1 MQQSS
6 QQPRRC
12 SRLAVASLLT
22 AAVTLCPVAAANA
35 QSTAPNEPGF
45 QPNRDYLALLP
56 WESIDTSN
64 NNVILTFTDLVLPG
78 NRGRELRFERVFSN
92 VVAPA
97 EQPAGPQWRFGL
109 GGVPMRVIERPYI
122 VEPIP
127 PGNVEAE
134 RNTTPYFWMLDGS
147 RLKTT
152 YVVPP
157 DPTNSSTLVNVRTHD
172 FWVYHRP
179 SRTLRIPDGTIAEY
193 NAQGRLT
200 RIKDA
205 FDGNN
210 TNVVTLDWQTDEQQA
225 ATGLTVTQSLGNGQA
240 RVVAVQIDPGTELP
254 TALTYDGRA
263 WTYRYNARALLEEVE
278 SPLGS
283 QAPHWTFEYS
293 TEPFSI
299 DKLTRVVT
307 PQGGAVTYEY
317 ADREFFFAQG
327 VRATFNVLSARRVY
341 DQEGDL
347 SGEWTFFHF
356 ANPGGGNDVTEV
368 TLPSGAKITYE
379 YGPYPD
385 PNALAG
391 TWQLRFRTVQ
401 EPEGTELE
409 REERQY
415 TPTVLR
421 AARPEEPWGVP
432 RVLRRLIARG
442 GQTHT
447 TEYGY
452 SENTLPYFH
461 EFHRPL
467 TVTERGPVGGV
478 ERRTQLTYRHLID
491 DAYVLGLPASES
503 TTVNGMTMLKSWGYD
518 ATTGFRQSQTIHGIT
533 TTFGAD
539 AFGNV
544 AAAVKANNKATS
556 FTYSWG
562 VLEDTITPGV
572 VVDRTINPDGSV
584 ASETIA
590 GRTTTYEYNDP
601 LGRLTRKQFPGA
613 TNATITSY
621 DDARRIVTVSRG
633 DSFLTT
639 ISDGFGRPIETV
651 NSVGIRTR
659 AEFDAEGRRRYQ
671 SYPFEGADIGTEFTY
686 DALGRIVQETNTG
699 DQSARTRDY
708 DDTSNSVTVRDEAN
722 RATVLTYRGFGHP
735 DDARLVRVVDANQQ
749 EWNYAYDAIG
759 NLAQVLTPTGHTR
772 TWVWNTS
779 GLLDSETHPES
790 GTVLYSQYDA
800 AGVLTRKVDA
810 KGTTFVYQHDDND
823 RITRITAG
831 SRVTSFGY
839 ELGSDNRV
847 STSNGSVSTSFGYDA
862 SGRLVHRRDIIGA
875 YVFDS
880 RYTYD
885 GNDQLVAVTYPSGR
899 IVGYERGD
907 SEGRITRV
915 FETAAGRD
923 YAFGVTYHA
932 SGALA
937 TYTAGNAVATAVTF
951 DPGRYWVRS
960 IGAGPLQLTY
970 GGYDGVGN
978 VGAIGDSRPGMG
990 ETFTYDWLHRL
1001 ATAAGPYG
1009 SAGYAYDA
1017 HGNRQTNGNGTYV
1030 YDPDTLRLMA
1040 QNGVPFTYD
1049 QNGNLTN
1056 TSSATYT
1063 YTPENWLAA
1072 ATLDGNSA
1080 TYLYDADGWR
1090 ARKAVTG
1097 DTTLYLRGPSGE
1109 LLTEW
1114 HDLGATA
1121 RARDYVYA
1129 GNRLL
1134 SAIDRPVAPL
1144 SMCGGQA
1151 IPDGS
1156 PTSLTIPAG
1165 GVGTFTFEG
1174 SACRTV
1180 SASITAS
1187 TIGNCLLIYHKLRIY
1202 NPDGSILASF
1212 NGACAGDI
1220 VGPVI
1225 LPTSGTYTV
1234 LVYSYAPYSGTVTV
1248 KVHDVVD
1255 VTGPIAFGQAVNAI
1269 LDTPGQRGRWT
1280 FTGAANRRVS
1290 AVVHT
1295 SNLPTCGTYNAFVIL
1310 KPDGSTLGSS
1320 SWSVCSGSIIGP
1332 FLMPTTGTYVLVVD
1346 PFKSGTGQVAV
1357 SVYDV
1362 VDVAGPI
1369 TLDGSPMTAA
1379 LNTPGQRAL
1388 WTFSGTA
1395 NQRVSLVSAAST
1407 VPQCSI
1413 YNSFGF
1419 LKPDGT
1425 QLQAQ
1430 WNMCTGA
1437 MVGPVTLPTTGIYTA
1452 VVDPAGAST
1461 GQVTVKAYNVVDL
1474 TGPVIVNG
1482 SPVSATFTVPG
1493 QRGLWT
1499 FSGTTG
1505 QKVRALVNA
1514 STIPSCGI
1522 YNTFAILK
1530 PDGSQLGGQWN
1541 MCAGAMTPQYTLPT
1555 GGAYTLL
1562 VDPGGSQTGS
1572 VTARVIDP
1580 VVLVNGTAPPTG
1592 VTVPPSSVV
1601 SVQVVGG
1608 TGNTADRVHLS
1619 VVGSS
1624 NNSYVAWQYVPTS
1637 GAAMSFTMPST
1648 PGTYQF
1654 RFFANGSVW
1663 IATSM
1668 TVTVQ

>member
-1 MQQSS
+1 VA
-6 QQPRRC
+6 
-12 SRLAVASLLT
+12 LYAVPAGH
-22 AAVTLCPVAAANA
+22 A

-45 QPNRDYLALLP
+45 QPNRDYLSLLP

-64 NNVILTFTDLVLPG
+64 NNVILTFTDLALPG

-97 EQPAGPQWRFGL
+97 EQPAGPQWRFGI

-122 VEPIP
+122 AEPIP
-127 PGNVEAE
+127 RDDVESE

-152 YVVPP
+152 YVMPP
-157 DPTNSSTLVNVRTHD
+157 DPANSSTLVNVRTHD
-172 FWVYHRP
+172 FWFYHRP
-179 SRTLRIPDGTIAEY
+179 SRTLWIPDGTIAEY
-193 NAQGRLT
+193 NAQGRLV

-205 FDGNN
+205 FHDNN
-210 TNVVTLDWQTDEQQA
+210 TNVVTLEWFTNEQQA
-225 ATGLTVTQSLGNGQA
+225 VDRLEVTQSLGNGQA
-240 RVVAVQIDPGTELP
+240 RVVSIQLDAETGLP
-254 TALTYDGRA
+254 TALSYNGRTWA
-263 WTYRYNARALLEEVE
+263 YRYNDRRLLEEVE
-278 SPLGS
+278 SPLGP
-283 QAPHWTFEYS
+283 QAPHWKFEYS
-293 TEPFSI
+293 TEQFSI
-299 DKLTRVVT
+299 DKVTRVLT
-307 PQGGAVTYEY
+307 PQGGVVTYEY
-317 ADREFFFAQG
+317 ADRDFYFG
-327 VRATFNVLSARRVY
+327 PVKATFNVLGSRRVY
-341 DQEGDL
+341 DHDGGL
-347 SGEWTFFHF
+347 AGEWTFFHY

-368 TLPSGAKITYE
+368 TLPSQAKIVYE
-379 YGPYPD
+379 YGPYTD

-391 TWQLRFRTVQ
+391 TWQLRFRSVQ
-401 EPEGTELE
+401 DPGGAEIE

-421 AARPEEPWGVP
+421 AARLEEPWGVP
-432 RVLRRLIARG
+432 RVLRRHITRA
-442 GQTHT
+442 GQTYT

-452 SENTLPYFH
+452 GTSTLPYFH

-467 TVTERGPVGGV
+467 TITERGPGGAV
-478 ERRTQLTYRHLID
+478 ERATQLTYQHLID
-491 DAYVLGLPASES
+491 DAYVLALPSSES
-503 TTVNGMTMLKSWGYD
+503 TTVNGMKILKSWSYD
-518 ATTGFRQSQTIHGIT
+518 AVTGFRQSQTIYGIT

-539 AFGNV
+539 AFGNIAT
-544 AAAVKANNKATS
+544 AAKANGKVTS
-556 FTYSWG
+556 FTFSWG
-562 VLEDTITPGV
+562 VLEDTITTGV
-572 VVDRTINPDGSV
+572 VVDRTINPDGTV

-590 GRTTTYEYNDP
+590 DRTTRYEYDDP
-601 LGRLTRKQFPGA
+601 LGRITRIQPPGA
-613 TNATITSY
+613 TNATTTSY
-621 DDARRIVTVSRG
+621 EDANRTVTVRRG

-639 ISDGFGRPIETV
+639 VSDGFGRPVETV
-651 NSVGIRTR
+651 NSVGVRTR
-659 AEFDAEGRRRYQ
+659 AEFDAEGRRTYQ
-671 SYPFEGADIGTEFTY
+671 SYPFEDADVGTQFTY
-686 DALGRIVQETNTG
+686 DALGRIVQETNSG
-699 DQSARTRDY
+699 DQTARTRAY

-722 RATVLTYRGFGHP
+722 RTTVLTYRGFGHP
-735 DDARLVRVVDANQQ
+735 DDARLVRVVDAHQQ

-759 NLAQVLTPTGHTR
+759 NLAQVVTPTGNTR
-772 TWVWNTS
+772 TWIRNTS
-779 GLLDSETHPES
+779 GLLTSETHPES
-790 GTVLYSQYDA
+790 GTVLYTQYDA
-800 AGVLTRKVDA
+800 AGVLKRKIDA

-831 SRVTSFGY
+831 SRVTSIGY
-839 ELGSDNRV
+839 EFGSDNRV
-847 STSNGSVSTSFGYDA
+847 SMSNGSVSTSFEYDTA
-862 SGRLVHRRDIIGA
+862 GRLAHRRDVIGA

-880 RYTYD
+880 QYTYD
-885 GNDQLVAVTYPSGR
+885 ANDHVVATTYPSGR
-899 IVGYERGD
+899 IVGYERAD
-907 SEGRITRV
+907 MEGRITRV

-923 YAFGVTYHA
+923 YAFGMTYHP

-937 TYTAGNAVATAVTF
+937 TYTAGNATATSVTF

-960 IGAGPLQLTY
+960 ISAGPLQLTY
-970 GGYDGVGN
+970 SGYDGVGN
-978 VGAIGDSRPGMG
+978 VGTIGDSRPGMG
-990 ETFTYDWLHRL
+990 QAFTYDALHRL
-1001 ATAAGPYG
+1001 ATANGPYG
-1009 SAGYAYDA
+1009 WASYAYDA
-1017 HGNRQTNGNGTYV
+1017 HGNRQTNANGSYV

-1049 QNGNLTN
+1049 QNGNLTS

-1063 YTPENWLAA
+1063 YTPENWLAT
-1072 ATLDGNSA
+1072 ATDNGNSA

-1090 ARKAVTG
+1090 AKKTIAG
-1097 DTTLYLRGPSGE
+1097 DTIFYVRGPLGE

-1114 HDLGATA
+1114 HDLGGTA

-1129 GNRLL
+1129 GARLL

-1144 SMCGGQA
+1144 STCGGQA

-1174 SACRTV
+1174 SACRKV

-1187 TIGNCLLIYHKLRIY
+1187 TVGNCSLIYHKLRIL
-1202 NPDGSILASF
+1202 NPNGSILASF

-1220 VGPVI
+1220 VGPVV

-1255 VTGPIAFGQAVNAI
+1255 VTGPIMFGQAVNAT

-1280 FTGAANRRVS
+1280 FTGIANRWVS

-1295 SNLPTCGTYNAFVIL
+1295 SNFPTCGTYNSFVIL

-1320 SWSVCSGSIIGP
+1320 SWSICGGSIIGP
-1332 FLMPTTGTYVLVVD
+1332 FLLPTTGTYVLIVD
-1346 PFKSGTGQVAV
+1346 PYKSGTGQVAV
-1357 SVYDV
+1357 SAYDV
-1362 VDVAGPI
+1362 VDVTGPI
-1369 TLDGSPMTAA
+1369 SLDGSPLTAA

-1388 WTFSGTA
+1388 WAFNGTA
-1395 NQRVSLVSAAST
+1395 NQRVSLVATAST

-1430 WNMCTGA
+1430 WDMCTGA
-1437 MVGPVTLPTTGIYTA
+1437 IVGPVTLPTTGTYTA
-1452 VVDPAGAST
+1452 LVDPAGAFT
-1461 GQVTVKAYNVVDL
+1461 GQVTVKAYDVVDV
-1474 TGPVIVNG
+1474 TGPVTVNG

-1493 QRGLWT
+1493 QRGRWT

-1505 QKVRALVNA
+1505 QKVRAVVNA

-1522 YNTFAILK
+1522 YNSFAILK

-1541 MCAGAMTPQYTLPT
+1541 MCAGAMTPQFTLPT
-1555 GGAYTLL
+1555 DGVYTLL
-1562 VDPGGSQTGS
+1562 VDPAGSQTGS

-1580 VVLVNGTAPPTG
+1580 AVLVNGTAPPTG
-1592 VTVPPSSVV
+1592 VTVPPSTVV

-1608 TGNTADRVHLS
+1608 TGNTADRVYLS

-1624 NNSYVAWQYVPTS
+1624 NNSSLAWRSVPTS
-1637 GAAMSFTMPST
+1637 GGAVSFTMPST

-1654 RFFANGSVW
+1654 RLFANGSAW
-1663 IATSM
+1663 IATST
-1668 TVTVQ
+1668 TVTIP

>member
-1 MQQSS
+1 M
-6 QQPRRC
+6 
-12 SRLAVASLLT
+12 VA
-22 AAVTLCPVAAANA
+22 LCLVAAANA

-56 WESIDTSN
+56 CESIDTSN
-64 NNVILTFTDLVLPG
+64 NNVILTFTDLVLAG
-78 NRGRELRFERVFSN
+78 NGGRELRFERVFSN

-97 EQPAGPQWRFGL
+97 EQPAGPQWRFGI

-127 PGNVEAE
+127 PDNVEAE

-157 DPTNSSTLVNVRTHD
+157 DPANSSTLVNVRTHD
-172 FWVYHRP
+172 FWFYHRP

-193 NAQGRLT
+193 NPQGRL
-200 RIKDA
+200 RMIKDA
-205 FDGNN
+205 FDDNN
-210 TNVVTLDWQTDEQQA
+210 TNVVTLEWQTNEQQA
-225 ATGLTVTQSLGNGQA
+225 VTGLAVTQSLGNGQA
-240 RVVAVQIDPGTELP
+240 RVVSVRFDPATGLP
-254 TALTYDGRA
+254 TALTYNGKT
-263 WTYRYNARALLEEVE
+263 WSYRYNARTLLEEVE
-278 SPLGS
+278 SPLGP
-283 QAPHWTFEYS
+283 QGPHWTFEYS

-299 DKLTRVVT
+299 DKVTRVVT

-317 ADREFFFAQG
+317 ADREFFFGQ
-327 VRATFNVLSARRVY
+327 VKATFNVLGARSVY
-341 DQEGDL
+341 DEDGGL
-347 SGEWTFFHF
+347 AGEWTFFHF

-368 TLPSGAKITYE
+368 TLPSQAKIIYE
-379 YGPYPD
+379 YGPYSD

-391 TWQLRFRTVQ
+391 TWQLRFRTVEESGGAQ
-401 EPEGTELE
+401 VE
-409 REERQY
+409 REEREY

-421 AARPEEPWGVP
+421 AARREEPWGVP
-432 RVLRRLIARG
+432 RVLRRRITRG

-447 TEYGY
+447 TEYSY
-452 SENTLPYFH
+452 STNILPYFH

-467 TVTERGPVGGV
+467 TVTERGPTGAV
-478 ERRTQLTYRHLID
+478 ERTTQLTYQHLID
-491 DAYVLGLPASES
+491 DAYVLGLPATES
-503 TTVNGMTMLKSWGYD
+503 STVNGMTMLKSWGYD
-518 ATTGFRQSQTIHGIT
+518 ATTGFRQSQTIYGIT
-533 TTFGAD
+533 TTFSAD

-544 AAAVKANNKATS
+544 ANAAKANGKATS

-562 VLEDTITPGV
+562 VLEDTVTAGV
-572 VVDRTINPDGSV
+572 VVDRAINPDGSV
-584 ASETIA
+584 ASETVA
-590 GRTTTYEYNDP
+590 GRTTTYEYDDP
-601 LGRLTRKQFPGA
+601 LGRLTRKQPPGA
-613 TNATITSY
+613 TNATITRY
-621 DDARRIVTVSRG
+621 DDASRTVTVRRG
-633 DSFLTT
+633 DSLLTT
-639 ISDGFGRPIETV
+639 TSDGFGRPVETI
-651 NSVGIRTR
+651 NSAGVRTR
-659 AEFDAEGRRRYQ
+659 AEFDAEGRRTYQ
-671 SYPFEGADIGTEFTY
+671 SYPFEDADIGTEFTF

-699 DQSARTRDY
+699 DQTVRTRTY

-722 RATVLTYRGFGHP
+722 RTTVLTYRGFGHP

-749 EWNYAYDAIG
+749 EWSYAYDATG
-759 NLAQVLTPTGHTR
+759 NLAQVVTPTGHTR
-772 TWVWNTS
+772 TWIRNTN
-779 GLLDSETHPES
+779 GLLTSETHPES
-790 GTVLYSQYDA
+790 GTVLYTQYDA
-800 AGVLTRKVDA
+800 AGVLKRKVDA
-810 KGTTFVYQHDDND
+810 KGTTFLYQHDDND
-823 RITRITAG
+823 RIARITAG
-831 SRVTSFGY
+831 SRGTSIGY
-839 ELGSDNRV
+839 EFGSDNRV
-847 STSNGSVSTSFGYDA
+847 SMSNGSVSTSFTYDA
-862 SGRLVHRRDIIGA
+862 AGRLAHRRDVVGA

-880 RYTYD
+880 QYMYD
-885 GNDQLVAVTYPSGR
+885 GNDQLVAITYPSGR
-899 IVGYERGD
+899 IVGYERD
-907 SEGRITRV
+907 DTEGRITRV

-923 YAFGVTYHA
+923 YAFGMTYHA

-937 TYTAGNAVATAVTF
+937 TYTAGNAAATTVTF

-960 IGAGPLQLTY
+960 ISAGSLHLTY
-970 GGYDGVGN
+970 AGYDGVGN
-978 VGAIGDSRPGMG
+978 VSAIADSRPGMG
-990 ETFTYDWLHRL
+990 ETFTYDGLHRL
-1001 ATAAGPYG
+1001 ATATGPYG
-1009 SAGYAYDA
+1009 SASYAYDA
-1017 HGNRQTNGNGTYV
+1017 HGNRRTNANGTYV
-1030 YDPDTLRLMA
+1030 YDPGTLRLMA

-1049 QNGNLTN
+1049 QNGNLTS

-1072 ATLDGNSA
+1072 ATVNGNSA
-1080 TYLYDADGWR
+1080 TYIYDADGWR
-1090 ARKAVTG
+1090 AKKEVGG
-1097 DTTLYLRGPSGE
+1097 DTTVYLRGPSGE

-1144 SMCGGQA
+1144 STCGGQA

-1174 SACRTV
+1174 SACRKV

-1187 TIGNCLLIYHKLRIY
+1187 TVGNCSLIYHKLRIF
-1202 NPDGSILASF
+1202 NPNGSILASF

-1255 VTGPIAFGQAVNAI
+1255 VTGPIAFGQAVNAT
-1269 LDTPGQRGRWT
+1269 LDTPGQRGRWA
-1280 FTGAANRRVS
+1280 FTGEANRRVS

-1295 SNLPTCGTYNAFVIL
+1295 SNLPNCGAYNSFVIL
-1310 KPDGSTLGSS
+1310 QPDGSTLGSS

-1332 FLMPTTGTYVLVVD
+1332 FLMPTTGTYVLIVD
-1346 PFKSGTGQVAV
+1346 PYKSSTGQVAV

-1369 TLDGSPMTAA
+1369 SLDGSPMTAQ
-1379 LNTPGQRAL
+1379 LNTPGQRAV

-1395 NQRVSLVSAAST
+1395 NQKVSLVAAAST

-1413 YNSFGF
+1413 YNWFGF
-1419 LKPDGT
+1419 LKPDGA
-1425 QLQAQ
+1425 QLQGQ
-1430 WNMCTGA
+1430 WDMCTGA
-1437 MVGPVTLPTTGIYTA
+1437 IVGPVTLPTTGIYTA
-1452 VVDPAGAST
+1452 LVDPAGAST
-1461 GQVTVKAYNVVDL
+1461 GQVIAKAFSVVDV
-1474 TGPVIVNG
+1474 TGPVTVNG
-1482 SPVSATFTVPG
+1482 SPVSAAFTVPG

-1499 FSGTTG
+1499 FSGATG
-1505 QKVRALVNA
+1505 QKVRAVVNA
-1514 STIPSCGI
+1514 TTIPSCGI
-1522 YNTFAILK
+1522 YNSFAILK

-1541 MCAGAMTPQYTLPT
+1541 MCAGAMTPEFTLPT
-1555 GGAYTLL
+1555 DGVYRLL
-1562 VDPGGSQTGS
+1562 VDPAGSQTGS
-1572 VTARVIDP
+1572 VTARLIDP
-1580 VVLVNGTAPPTG
+1580 VVLVNGIAPPTG
-1592 VTVPPSSVV
+1592 VTVPKSTVV

-1608 TGNTADRVHLS
+1608 TGNVADRVHLS
-1619 VVGSS
+1619 VVGSNS
-1624 NNSYVAWQYVPTS
+1624 NSYVAWRSVPTS
-1637 GAAMSFTMPST
+1637 GAAVSFTMPST

-1654 RFFANGSVW
+1654 RFFANGSAW